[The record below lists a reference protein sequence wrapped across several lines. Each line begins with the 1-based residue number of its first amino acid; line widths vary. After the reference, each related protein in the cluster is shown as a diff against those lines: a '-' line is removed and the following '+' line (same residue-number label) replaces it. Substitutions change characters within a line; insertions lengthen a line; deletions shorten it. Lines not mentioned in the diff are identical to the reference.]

1 MKELEVNQKLEIEV
15 LSGSY
20 QGNYLSKVA
29 DFLEAGVVITGLY
42 REGAPLPLRL
52 NQPVNVYY
60 TTDRAA
66 YKFKSKILKRTN
78 KPIPLLLI
86 ERSDSV
92 TRIQRRDYFRLDV
105 TVTVDVYQM
114 VDDQKYP
121 KKISAARLLDISGGG
136 IQMQLKK
143 KFDKGEEILICLKNI
158 LAPKEFIKAKIVRS
172 QRENDELNNYGVQ
185 FIEIEREQR
194 EAIIQWIFAYQ
205 RKSRKKGLS

>member
-29 DFLEAGVVITGLY
+29 DFLEAGIIITGLY

-52 NQPVNVYY
+52 DQTINVYY

-86 ERSDSV
+86 ERADSV

-105 TVTVDVYQM
+105 TGTVDIYKM
-114 VDDQKYP
+114 MDDKKYP
-121 KKISAARLLDISGGG
+121 KKISEARLLDISGGG

-143 KFDKGEEILICLKNI
+143 KFKKNEEILISLKNI
-158 LAPKEFIKAKIVRS
+158 LPPKEFIKAKIVRI
-172 QRENDELNNYGVQ
+172 QRENNELNNYGVQ
-185 FIEIEREQR
+185 FVEIEEEQR
-194 EAIIQWIFAYQ
+194 EQIIQWIFAYQ
-205 RKSRKKGLS
+205 RKSRKKGLR

>member
-29 DFLEAGVVITGLY
+29 DFLEAGIIITGLY

-52 NQPVNVYY
+52 NQPVSVYY

-86 ERSDSV
+86 ERADSV

-105 TVTVDVYQM
+105 TALVDVYKM
-114 VDDQKYP
+114 KDDKKYP
-121 KKISAARLLDISGGG
+121 KKISEARLLDISGDG

-143 KFDKGEEILICLKNI
+143 NFKKGEEILISLKNI
-158 LAPKEFIKAKIVRS
+158 LPPKEFIRAKIVRI
-172 QRENDELNNYGVQ
+172 QKENNELNNYGVQ
-185 FIEIEREQR
+185 FLEIEEEQR
-194 EAIIQWIFAYQ
+194 EEIIQWIFTYQ
-205 RKSRKKGLS
+205 RKSRKKGLR

>member
-1 MKELEVNQKLEIEV
+1 MKELEINQKLEIEI

-29 DFLEAGVVITGLY
+29 DFLEAGIIITGLY
-42 REGAPLPLRL
+42 REGAPLPIRL
-52 NQPVNVYY
+52 NQAVNVYY

-92 TRIQRRDYFRLDV
+92 KRIQRRDYFRLDV
-105 TVTVDVYQM
+105 TGKIDVYKM
-114 VDDQKYP
+114 IDDKSYP
-121 KKISAARLLDISGGG
+121 KKVSAARLLDISGGG

-143 KFDKGEEILICLKNI
+143 KFKKGEEILLSLKNI
-158 LAPKEFIKAKIVRS
+158 LAPKEFIKSKIVRIHK
-172 QRENDELNNYGVQ
+172 ENDEFYNYGVQ
-185 FIEIEREQR
+185 FEEIEDEQR
-194 EAIIQWIFAYQ
+194 EEIIQWIFAYQ
-205 RKSRKKGLS
+205 RKSRKKGLR